1 MFTLGLIVH
10 SALEIIARSFYA
22 DKDTLTPLFAALGGA
37 LINFVLA
44 FALSDVARVD
54 SNALLNAIALSAPS
68 LQLSRDFGNVSGLAL
83 ANSLG
88 VMFEVLALLFFL
100 RRRWRGIAENAL
112 ARTLLKTLIASLVM
126 AAAIVAADLAWES
139 LVLGSGLSLT
149 ILRLLITGA
158 LGLAAFLLSALLLK
172 MQELPEI
179 VKIIR
184 LRPAN

>member
-1 MFTLGLIVH
+1 M
-10 SALEIIARSFYA
+10 
-22 DKDTLTPLFAALGGA
+22 
-37 LINFVLA
+37 
-44 FALSDVARVD
+44 
-54 SNALLNAIALSAPS
+54 
-68 LQLSRDFGNVSGLAL
+68 
-83 ANSLG
+83 
-88 VMFEVLALLFFL
+88 
-100 RRRWRGIAENAL
+100 
-112 ARTLLKTLIASLVM
+112 KTLIASLVM